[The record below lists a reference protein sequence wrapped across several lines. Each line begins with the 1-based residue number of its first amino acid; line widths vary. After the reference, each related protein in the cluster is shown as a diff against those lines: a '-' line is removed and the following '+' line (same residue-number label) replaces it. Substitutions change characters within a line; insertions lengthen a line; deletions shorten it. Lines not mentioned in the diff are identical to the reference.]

1 MTQMTHLKGTA
12 ETIDAIEDALARG
25 AIEDPITLLLPIMCN
40 IAVSIAAI
48 ADKVGDQNV

>member
-1 MTQMTHLKGTA
+1 MTHIKGTA
-12 ETIDAIEDALARG
+12 ETIDQIEAALERRV
-25 AIEDPITLLLPIMCN
+25 IEDPIALLLPITCR